1 MALVGRLSEG
11 GVFVQGLFEDYA
23 QVHFAFRALLC
34 MHIALI
40 WAPRAVGAAEKLLA
54 TKRSIQKVASH
65 EQTPKDACAIQ
76 RKEPIEKID

>member
-40 WAPRAVGAAEKLLA
+40 WAPRAVGAVGKLLG
-54 TKRSIQKVASH
+54 TRRSIQKAWSGWYRHSH
-65 EQTPKDACAIQ
+65 RLA
-76 RKEPIEKID
+76 